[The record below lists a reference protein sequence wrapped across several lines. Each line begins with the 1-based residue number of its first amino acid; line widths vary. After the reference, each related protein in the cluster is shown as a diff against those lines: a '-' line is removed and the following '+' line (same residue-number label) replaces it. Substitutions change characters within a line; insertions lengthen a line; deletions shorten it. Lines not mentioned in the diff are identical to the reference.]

1 MRYWIFSIILI
12 AQPNWLIGQDTL
24 TSRIGKITFKSS
36 INYYVKYQTTE
47 FIKVGDTLY
56 LMLDK
61 LEPALEIHH
70 MSSTSC
76 VGKKI
81 TKETLNIGDSLV
93 ARVLIQIQKNDSKSD
108 SLSVSVNTQNQLI
121 SEKPKPKSLR
131 KLQNVTG
138 RLTASSYSSK
148 SSGHDQIDT
157 RLRYTLVLNA
167 RSIKGSKWGGE
178 SYISFRHKIGDWQ
191 EVTNNLFGAL
201 KIYNLA
207 LKYNPKE
214 NVMFAVG
221 RKVNLNVSNLGA
233 VDGLQYEKKVKN
245 MIYGAI
251 LGSRPDYTDYG
262 INLKLLQA
270 GLFAGHNW
278 RNKKGG
284 DINSTIAFFEQKND
298 FKTDRRFTYLQH
310 TNTLIKNLML
320 FSSME
325 IDLFKKV
332 NNTVSTT
339 FSPSSIFLSLR
350 YKINKQFSINSSYDA
365 LKNVI
370 YFESFKNYIDQIIEQ
385 EVRQGLRF
393 GINIDPLKNVS
404 LGINGGYRFQADKK
418 DPSRNADIYLSY
430 YNIPG
435 IQMNI
440 SLSGTYLSTDYLSGT
455 LAGIRLNKSFNQDK
469 WSLESSYRQVHYQ
482 YGNTEVPLN
491 QRIAEMGLNM
501 RIMKK
506 ISFSLH
512 GEGTFDA
519 SRQYY
524 SLYCNLMKR
533 F

>member
-1 MRYWIFSIILI
+1 
-12 AQPNWLIGQDTL
+12 
-24 TSRIGKITFKSS
+24 
-36 INYYVKYQTTE
+36 
-47 FIKVGDTLY
+47 
-56 LMLDK
+56 
-61 LEPALEIHH
+61 
-70 MSSTSC
+70 
-76 VGKKI
+76 
-81 TKETLNIGDSLV
+81 
-93 ARVLIQIQKNDSKSD
+93 
-108 SLSVSVNTQNQLI
+108 
-121 SEKPKPKSLR
+121 
-131 KLQNVTG
+131 
-138 RLTASSYSSK
+138 
-148 SSGHDQIDT
+148 
-157 RLRYTLVLNA
+157 
-167 RSIKGSKWGGE
+167 
-178 SYISFRHKIGDWQ
+178 
-191 EVTNNLFGAL
+191 
-201 KIYNLA
+201 
-207 LKYNPKE
+207 
-214 NVMFAVG
+214 
-221 RKVNLNVSNLGA
+221 
-233 VDGLQYEKKVKN
+233 
-245 MIYGAI
+245 
-251 LGSRPDYTDYG
+251 
-262 INLKLLQA
+262 
-270 GLFAGHNW
+270 
-278 RNKKGG
+278 
-284 DINSTIAFFEQKND
+284 
-298 FKTDRRFTYLQH
+298 
-310 TNTLIKNLML
+310 ML